1 MFIRNKERYMS
12 KLHNYVQDYVTKAS
26 KDINGVVNSE
36 KANKLKKK
44 LLLISGI
51 GSAIT
56 VLLFGIGS
64 LMIDRKSVV

>member
-44 LLLISGI
+44 LLL
-51 GSAIT
+51 
-56 VLLFGIGS
+56 VVQLLYYC
-64 LMIDRKSVV
+64 LV